1 MTAVKGVAAPPVL
14 PAADAHIA
22 ELAGRL
28 LDRIRRTVAGESLGG
43 LRMSHSRLL
52 AAVPPEGITITEL
65 SAALS
70 MTKQAVGQFVTQLEK
85 AGHVEVRTDPNDRR
99 RRIVV
104 RSALGDDAVGTV
116 TDSIRDLEQQWAD
129 RIGARRY
136 SEFRDVLTQLVA
148 PC

>member
-1 MTAVKGVAAPPVL
+1 MTAVKGVPPPPVL

-28 LDRIRRTVAGESLGG
+28 LDQVRRTVAGETLGG

-52 AAVPPEGITITEL
+52 AAVPPEGITITGL
-65 SAALS
+65 STALS

-85 AGHVEVRTDPNDRR
+85 AGHVEVRSDPNDRR
-99 RRIVV
+99 RRVVV